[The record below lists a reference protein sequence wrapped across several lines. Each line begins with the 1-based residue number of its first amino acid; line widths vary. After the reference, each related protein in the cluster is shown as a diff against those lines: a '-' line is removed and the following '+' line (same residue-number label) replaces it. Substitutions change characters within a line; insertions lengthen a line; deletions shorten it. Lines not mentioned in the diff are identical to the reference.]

1 MDTIGEV
8 VHKKF
13 TYVYVSS
20 DINIPVKVL
29 EFSGKENSFRDLI
42 TSHFTR
48 HNLLPEERQDF
59 EKYLIKEYEGSKAKN
74 KPENDT
80 SGGFKLTPDFL
91 SNTIDTAGSNYQV
104 TLIYHKYNKTSNIF
118 QIIPLTLPSKKNDF
132 LGINCY
138 IDSIGRVKNLPTN
151 SRMTRLCSTDIRGDC
166 FISRTYDDEDVF
178 KRVDFTLEDY
188 NELMENPPSA
198 EGRWDVSKAFSN
210 ALSQDSLSKTQETVV
225 KNQCENCKKVPINS
239 ITQINYIQEGSENQV
254 LKICT
259 GCKKVKYCSVKCQKD
274 DWRFHRR
281 ICKL

>member
-1 MDTIGEV
+1 MTMDTIGGV
-8 VHKKF
+8 VHKNFK
-13 TYVYVSS
+13 YVYVSS

-74 KPENDT
+74 NSENDP

-91 SNTIDTAGSNYQV
+91 SNTIDTAGSNYQ
-104 TLIYHKYNKTSNIF
+104 
-118 QIIPLTLPSKKNDF
+118 IIPLTLPSKKNDF
-132 LGINCY
+132 LGVNCY

-210 ALSQDSLSKTQETVV
+210 ALSQDSLTKPQETVV
-225 KNQCENCKKVPINS
+225 KNHCENCKK
-239 ITQINYIQEGSENQV
+239 EGSESQV

-259 GCKKVKYCSVKCQKD
+259 GCKKVKYCSVNCQKE